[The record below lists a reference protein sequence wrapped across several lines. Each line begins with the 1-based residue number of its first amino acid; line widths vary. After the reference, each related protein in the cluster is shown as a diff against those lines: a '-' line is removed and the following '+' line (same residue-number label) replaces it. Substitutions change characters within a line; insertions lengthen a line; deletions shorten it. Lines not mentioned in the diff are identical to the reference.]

1 MAVEGTLDLFKLPE
15 ILQLI
20 SQQKKTGILTVQGQ
34 QDIVAISFLTGRI
47 VAADALNQPLEE
59 GLSQILL
66 KEGMIGAPDLGRASA
81 EHQSSGGRLIDLL
94 VERRYIERAQLLEA
108 LRLQTSRLL
117 EQLMRWSQG
126 DFKFYSG
133 DEVSYEE
140 GFEPISVEEL
150 LIHAAQHAPAPPKPR
165 PAPALVPPPQGPP
178 GAPQA
183 TPAQVA
189 VPPQRPAP
197 PAPSPPPPPVEAI
210 PFSAPRATGTP
221 FPGAEPMIPPDMPP
235 SRVQAI
241 LESNAQKAA
250 QARGHSSSSASGE
263 TAGLAGI
270 AALVPPDSSE
280 SSSGAFRQMKAEPR
294 VVPSHLPAWAG
305 RALAALLTALVVA
318 ALLLRPDSL
327 VVPFPWQEH
336 ERDVLVRDQRA
347 ALYLKIDRAAK
358 TWFLLKGSFPD
369 RLQELVSAGLLAPGD
384 LQDPEGQPLQYL
396 AGEESYNLQ
405 PLHGGKPLAGAGE
418 TEAITGNFLLDPEL
432 LNVTPASAGPPLVLL
447 D

>member
-34 QDIVAISFLTGRI
+34 QDIVAISFLAGRI

-165 PAPALVPPPQGPP
+165 SAPALLPPPQGSP
-178 GAPQA
+178 GSPQA
-183 TPAQVA
+183 AQAMPAQVA

-197 PAPSPPPPPVEAI
+197 PPPIEAI
-210 PFSAPRATGTP
+210 PFPAPRATAGTP

-235 SRVQAI
+235 SRVAAI

-250 QARGHSSSSASGE
+250 QSRGHSSSSSSSSFSGVE
-263 TAGLAGI
+263 GL
-270 AALVPPDSSE
+270 AALVPPDSLE
-280 SSSGAFRQMKAEPR
+280 STSSGVFRQMKAEPR

-318 ALLLRPDSL
+318 ALLLSPDSL
-327 VVPFPWQEH
+327 VVPFPWQER

-369 RLQELVSAGLLAPGD
+369 RLQELVNAGLLAPAD
-384 LQDPEGQPLQYL
+384 LQDPEGQPLRY
-396 AGEESYNLQ
+396 AASEESYTLQ
-405 PLHGGKPLAGAGE
+405 SLHGGKPLAGASE
-418 TEAITGNFLLDPEL
+418 TEAITGNFLLDPEF

>member
-66 KEGMIGAPDLGRASA
+66 KEGMIGAPDLGRAAA

-165 PAPALVPPPQGPP
+165 PAPALVPPPQVSQ
-178 GAPQA
+178 GASQA
-183 TPAQVA
+183 
-189 VPPQRPAP
+189 
-197 PAPSPPPPPVEAI
+197 PPPPVDAI
-210 PFSAPRATGTP
+210 QFPAPRAAASTP

-250 QARGHSSSSASGE
+250 AQSRGQAAATAASAE
-263 TAGLAGI
+263 AAGLAGI
-270 AALVPPDSSE
+270 SVLMPPDSAE
-280 SSSGAFRQMKAEPR
+280 SSGAFRQMRAEPR
-294 VVPSHLPAWAG
+294 VVPSNLPAWAS
-305 RALAALLTALVVA
+305 RALAALLTALVIA
-318 ALLLRPDSL
+318 ALLLLPDSL
-327 VVPFPWQEH
+327 VVPFPWQER

-347 ALYLKIDRAAK
+347 VLYLKIDRAAK

-369 RLQELVSAGLLAPGD
+369 RLQELVTAGLLAPAD
-384 LQDPEGQPLQYL
+384 LQDPEGQPLRY
-396 AGEESYNLQ
+396 AASEESYTLQ
-405 PLHGGKPLAGAGE
+405 PLHGGKPLVGAGE
-418 TEAITGNFLLDPEL
+418 TEAITGNFLLDPEF

>member
-150 LIHAAQHAPAPPKPR
+150 LIHAAQNAPAPPKPR
-165 PAPALVPPPQGPP
+165 PAPALVPPLQAPPQP
-178 GAPQA
+178 AP

-197 PAPSPPPPPVEAI
+197 FPPPRRRRLPRSTRSSSPPPAPPPARRSPAPS
-210 PFSAPRATGTP
+210 R
-221 FPGAEPMIPPDMPP
+221 
-235 SRVQAI
+235 
-241 LESNAQKAA
+241 
-250 QARGHSSSSASGE
+250 
-263 TAGLAGI
+263 
-270 AALVPPDSSE
+270 
-280 SSSGAFRQMKAEPR
+280 
-294 VVPSHLPAWAG
+294 
-305 RALAALLTALVVA
+305 
-318 ALLLRPDSL
+318 
-327 VVPFPWQEH
+327 
-336 ERDVLVRDQRA
+336 
-347 ALYLKIDRAAK
+347 
-358 TWFLLKGSFPD
+358 
-369 RLQELVSAGLLAPGD
+369 
-384 LQDPEGQPLQYL
+384 
-396 AGEESYNLQ
+396 
-405 PLHGGKPLAGAGE
+405 
-418 TEAITGNFLLDPEL
+418 
-432 LNVTPASAGPPLVLL
+432 
-447 D
+447 